1 MFSLI
6 TEIYNALKQWQKA
19 LLFSFISYAM
29 LLFLIIVAITFILRD
44 FNFLVV
50 AGLTFVYMAGLVVFT
65 LIARRLFSK
74 RLVEEQD

>member
-65 LIARRLFSK
+65 LIARRLFSR
-74 RLVEEQD
+74 RLVEE

>member
-19 LLFSFISYAM
+19 LMFSFISYAM

-44 FNFLVV
+44 FNFLIV

-65 LIARRLFSK
+65 LVARRLFSR
-74 RLVEEQD
+74 RLVEE